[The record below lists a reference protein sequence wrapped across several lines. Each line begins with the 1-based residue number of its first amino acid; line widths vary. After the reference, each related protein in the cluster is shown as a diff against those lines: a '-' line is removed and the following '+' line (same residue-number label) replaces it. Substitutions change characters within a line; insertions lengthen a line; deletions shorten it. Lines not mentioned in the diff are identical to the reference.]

1 MYIFRRAWARYLTC
15 SNRTQNRL
23 ERGSLLALGAFA
35 TLLLTAFT
43 FQVFISPD
51 PAQAKPAP
59 PAPATITCPK
69 GFFPREV
76 RVPGQRLES
85 DPRPSLNPVV
95 IQNNEPG
102 DIRYVVA
109 LTCVRPWNNAEQ
121 QEYWKAVTGG

>member
-1 MYIFRRAWARYLTC
+1 MHIFRRAWARYLTC

-59 PAPATITCPK
+59 AATITCPK

-85 DPRPSLNPVV
+85 SANPDGSSDKVV